1 MKTLFAILAMILLA
15 GVAGAED
22 DRNCQEQ
29 CTFDGIVNYTCAMA
43 CWESEMVME
52 IYRLQNRPPCPYRFR
67 AVPADEA
74 EAWSAK
80 NPGWEWGGAAN
91 EPGWIMQIITKGSAS
106 GATMFGS
113 EHVNIYF
120 KRRVC
125 EGE

>member
-1 MKTLFAILAMILLA
+1 MKTLLVALAMILLA

-52 IYRLQNRPPCPYRFR
+52 IYRLQNRPPCPYQFK

-74 EAWSAK
+74 EAWSK
-80 NPGWEWGGAAN
+80 NNPEWEPMGS
-91 EPGWIMQIITKGSAS
+91 PIVTKWESFKGDL
-106 GATMFGS
+106 GKMTYYQEGTK
-113 EHVNIYF
+113 IWF